1 MLNATIISR
10 PRLFIYLW
18 RISSSKC
25 PENLYYAKEN
35 VKCREYVAYGMTHV
49 DVMYIN
55 VNKYTFSK

>member
-10 PRLFIYLW
+10 LRPFMYLW

-35 VKCREYVAYGMTHV
+35 IKCRECVVYGMTDA
-49 DVMYIN
+49 DVIYIYI
-55 VNKYTFSK
+55 NKYTFSK